1 MANSKLCACQGD
13 AQKWCNLLNNPSG
26 VQRSKEEVEIKFLN
40 TNKVQFLPDEEVNL
54 VLELKNVPKLIVKM
68 FEVNTENYYKQNFSH
83 VDTAVDLD
91 GLVAREENLLDFS
104 KFPPIRRFEHTFPF
118 PSLKGRRGVFVLEFI
133 GGGKSSR
140 ALIHKGWLNY
150 VSYSTAAGQV
160 VTIIDEKKH
169 KVKDASVFL
178 GRRTFRA
185 GKNGDILIPFRES
198 GTSSEKMLLCCD
210 GFTSLET
217 FEWKAESYTLLGGI
231 HIDREGLLPSATC
244 EAAVHLQLFVNSAP
258 APLDC
263 ITSVNFSMNATT
275 HAGVTVAKG
284 SDLTSQLK
292 KICAANTHAELLFP
306 FTVPPA
312 CATLSCTVTAT
323 VQVVSRGTT
332 ETKTINQ
339 EFEIGGLARS
349 MTISETFFQPDA
361 NNGLSFLVLGRA
373 GEPIVGEVKSVK
385 LRHRWMSGMVSETL
399 QTDEKGRITL
409 QSGGEGATSL
419 CLASVSCGDSTWE
432 VPHSLNR
439 TLNYPESIYHQAGS
453 GGVHVLKP
461 TLATRAQLGVKKD
474 AIFASLF
481 EVTAEGLVLA
491 NCTSKIAEE
500 GAFFVMHG
508 YFFLFFDFFSFFLF

>member
-26 VQRSKEEVEIKFLN
+26 VQKLKEEVEIKFVN

-160 VTIIDEKKH
+160 VTIIDENKK
-169 KVKDASVFL
+169 KVQDASVFL
-178 GRRTFRA
+178 GGRTFHA

-198 GTSSEKMLLCCD
+198 GTSSEKILLCCN
-210 GFTSLET
+210 GYTSLDN

-292 KICAANTHAELLFP
+292 KICDSKTHAELLFP

-312 CATLSCTVTAT
+312 CASLSCTVTAT

-339 EFEIGGLARS
+339 DFEIGGLAKT

-361 NNGLSFLVLGRA
+361 SNGLSFLVLGRA
-373 GEPIVGEVKSVK
+373 GEPIVGEVKTVK
-385 LRHRWMSGMVSETL
+385 LNHRWLNGTVSQTL

-409 QSGGEGATSL
+409 QSGEAGATSL
-419 CLASVSCGDSTWE
+419 CLSSVSCGDSRWD

-439 TLNYPESIYHQAGS
+439 SLNYPESIYHQAGS

-461 TLATRAQLGVKKD
+461 TLATKSQLGLKKD
-474 AIFASLF
+474 AHFASLF
-481 EVTAEGLVLA
+481 EVTTNGLILA
-491 NCTSKIAEE
+491 NHTSKITED
-500 GAFFVMHG
+500 GAFYVINGLGF
-508 YFFLFFDFFSFFLF
+508 FLILFLFLFF